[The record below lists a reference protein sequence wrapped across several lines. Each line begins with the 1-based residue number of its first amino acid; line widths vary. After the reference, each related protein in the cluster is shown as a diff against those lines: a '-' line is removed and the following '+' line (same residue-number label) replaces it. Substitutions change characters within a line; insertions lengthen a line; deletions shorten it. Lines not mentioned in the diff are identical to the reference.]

1 MSFYVFISPT
11 LRYEVIV
18 RRMHRLVIALSTQS
32 KDEGLQHLGLHGN
45 VHRLCFSMDAS
56 RYHDIINGRDE
67 VEKQREEILTLFQL
81 QSTQSGAV
89 TLKSMSIPRQFLRPE
104 QKILYWS

>member
-1 MSFYVFISPT
+1 
-11 LRYEVIV
+11 
-18 RRMHRLVIALSTQS
+18 MHRLVIALSTQS
-32 KDEGLQHLGLHGN
+32 KDEGLQHLRLHGD
-45 VHRLCFSMDAS
+45 VHRLCVGMDAS

-67 VEKQREEILTLFQL
+67 VEKQREEVLALFQL
-81 QSTQSGAV
+81 RSTQSGAV